1 MKASITHHKKT
12 VTVDLSQ
19 AIDISIPL
27 SAVKNPLAWYIDP
40 LTIAPV
46 QQDDWV
52 GSVAQGG
59 VVNFNT
65 ITFNP
70 HAHGTHTETVG
81 HITKEVYSVN
91 KALSQFFFMAELIT
105 VTPEVRGEEL
115 VISRK
120 QLMYA
125 LKEKQPEA
133 LVIRT
138 MPNTQDKKTRQWS
151 HKGWPFMSETA
162 MHHLRELG
170 VKHLLIDL
178 PSVDPEKDEGKLLSH
193 RAFWNVPEEPRL
205 DATITEMIYVPHQV
219 QDGSYIL
226 NLQIASFEN
235 DATPSKPVLY
245 RIE

>member
-81 HITKEVYSVN
+81 HITKEVHSVN

-105 VTPEVRGEEL
+105 VAPEVRGEEL

-138 MPNTQDKKTRQWS
+138 MPNLS
-151 HKGWPFMSETA
+151 
-162 MHHLRELG
+162 
-170 VKHLLIDL
+170 LI
-178 PSVDPEKDEGKLLSH
+178 H
-193 RAFWNVPEEPRL
+193 
-205 DATITEMIYVPHQV
+205 I
-219 QDGSYIL
+219 
-226 NLQIASFEN
+226 
-235 DATPSKPVLY
+235 
-245 RIE
+245 

>member
-81 HITKEVYSVN
+81 HITKEVHSVN
-91 KALSQFFFMAELIT
+91 K
-105 VTPEVRGEEL
+105 